1 MLITHSGTLPTS
13 STVHNATSVPFP
25 TITANGTSQ
34 YNGLGSH
41 SRKPSSNLALGS
53 STTSV
58 PSSGTPQPVASH
70 GFDAFGATLAHA
82 FACKAQGKLFR
93 DPQLDVIN
101 PLPHEKVF
109 IVSWVDYCN
118 KYGMGYALTDGTV
131 GVYFNDSTT
140 TVDPSLQQL

>member
-1 MLITHSGTLPTS
+1 MT
-13 STVHNATSVPFP
+13 
-25 TITANGTSQ
+25 
-34 YNGLGSH
+34 
-41 SRKPSSNLALGS
+41 
-53 STTSV
+53 
-58 PSSGTPQPVASH
+58 QPVATH

-82 FACKAQGKLFR
+82 FASKSQGKLFR
-93 DPQLDVIN
+93 DPQLDITN

-140 TVDPSLQQL
+140 TVLSPGRV